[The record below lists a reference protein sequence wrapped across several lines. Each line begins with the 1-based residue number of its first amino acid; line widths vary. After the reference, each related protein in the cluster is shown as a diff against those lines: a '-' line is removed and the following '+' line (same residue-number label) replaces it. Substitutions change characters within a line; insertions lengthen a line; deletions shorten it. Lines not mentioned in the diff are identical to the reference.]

1 MGTGE
6 WLKILQQCNN
16 SQSPNALVINATH
29 GLLGKGKVGNTL
41 ILRNNLQGHWVEK
54 VRMGGLALFCKL
66 LAAFILCEGR
76 CVKNFQM
83 HVYERI

>member
-1 MGTGE
+1 VAR
-6 WLKILQQCNN
+6 N
-16 SQSPNALVINATH
+16 SKTVSARTLCLLMSRI

-83 HVYERI
+83 HVYDRI

>member
-1 MGTGE
+1 MSR
-6 WLKILQQCNN
+6 I
-16 SQSPNALVINATH
+16 

-66 LAAFILCEGR
+66 LLAFILCEGR
-76 CVKNFQM
+76 FVKNFQM

>member
-1 MGTGE
+1 MPR
-6 WLKILQQCNN
+6 I
-16 SQSPNALVINATH
+16 

-66 LAAFILCEGR
+66 LAAFILCGGR